1 MSNKPTDAQQFIE
14 DIGAGVFSKQFGVAI
29 TEVAN
34 SVVSTGKVGEINIKL
49 KVSKLA
55 DSQVQVESKLSFNE
69 PLAKGKRVEEHNAGD
84 QDPVFAIQIVR
95 EELLKNDIIQ
105 EFKEKVIELLPA
117 NPVRIG
123 TFKA

>member
-14 DIGAGVFSKQFGVAI
+14 DIGAGVFSKQLGVAI

-69 PLAKGKRVEEHNAGD
+69 PLAKGKRVEEHNEKTPMHVNLGGD
-84 QDPVFAIQIVR
+84 VSLFAKHT
-95 EELLKNDIIQ
+95 ESLFKDEL
-105 EFKEKVIELLPA
+105 
-117 NPVRIG
+117 
-123 TFKA
+123 

>member
-55 DSQVQVESKLSFNE
+55 DSQVQVESKL
-69 PLAKGKRVEEHNAGD
+69 
-84 QDPVFAIQIVR
+84 
-95 EELLKNDIIQ
+95 
-105 EFKEKVIELLPA
+105 
-117 NPVRIG
+117 
-123 TFKA
+123 

>member
-1 MSNKPTDAQQFIE
+1 MSNKQLMHSNLSKILV
-14 DIGAGVFSKQFGVAI
+14 GVFSKQFGVDIA

-69 PLAKGKRVEEHNAGD
+69 PLAKGKRVEEHNEKTPMHVNLGGD
-84 QDPVFAIQIVR
+84 VSFRQAHR
-95 EELLKNDIIQ
+95 
-105 EFKEKVIELLPA
+105 
-117 NPVRIG
+117 
-123 TFKA
+123 TF